1 MSCDTVLG
9 YHIINLIF
17 FLYCKLFKLVS
28 SSAVFKM
35 ATLGKLIDN
44 LVNHIYIWIVI
55 STKQSTN
62 AALNVR
68 DNLYLKQCFHTA
80 IKVRC

>member
-17 FLYCKLFKLVS
+17 FLYYKLFKLVS

-55 STKQSTN
+55 STKQNTN